1 MINIYELQNN
11 IRKKE
16 KKQKRIFTKIL
27 LQCVKRIK
35 TVAKNEQTEC
45 IYSVPNVV
53 FGLPLFNKMTCLE
66 FLIEKLTKKGFRV
79 YPMPPEHI
87 LISWKVIPKNHYPVQ
102 IEIQHHSQKPKPK
115 PKQAANYRDINK
127 VYINQDDLYQNKTL
141 VNYDNYIQNIL
152 GKKK

>member
-53 FGLPLFNKMTCLE
+53 FGLPLFNKMTCLD
-66 FLIEKLTKKGFRV
+66 KL
-79 YPMPPEHI
+79 
-87 LISWKVIPKNHYPVQ
+87 
-102 IEIQHHSQKPKPK
+102 
-115 PKQAANYRDINK
+115 
-127 VYINQDDLYQNKTL
+127 
-141 VNYDNYIQNIL
+141 YDNFDKYKLLYCQVLSIFICIIL
-152 GKKK
+152 FIIIIIKMD

>member
-27 LQCVKRIK
+27 LLCIKRIK
-35 TVAKNEQTEC
+35 TVARNEQTEC
-45 IYSVPNVV
+45 IFSIPNVV
-53 FGLPLFNKMTCLE
+53 FGLPLFNKTGCLQ
-66 FLIEKLTKKGFRV
+66 FLIEKLTKKGFQI
-79 YPMPPEHI
+79 YPMPPNHI
-87 LISWKVIPKNHYPVQ
+87 LISWKVIPKKHYPVHVE
-102 IEIQHHSQKPKPK
+102 IEKSRPRPKK
-115 PKQAANYRDINK
+115 VTKQTANYRDINK

-152 GKKK
+152 GKK